1 MPQDIASPPA
11 DDSTI
16 QQEYAHRI
24 EDDLA
29 RNTAARSEA
38 HDAIQRWQGH
48 LAKLEHEANWL
59 VNLRSTL
66 TGQPASPATGAG
78 ATQSEVGSAEAN
90 AQPQGVPAPRAA
102 RGKAGG
108 RGGRGKT
115 AAGAARGKAAGAAK
129 GPTLGAVIHERL
141 LQHKQPRTAAEVT
154 SDLAEALPD
163 RSVGTPV
170 VRGTLEQLVAKGRIS
185 RSRQGRT
192 VYYTADTSPSGSA
205 ATGDAEVAAANE

>member
-11 DDSTI
+11 DDSTV
-16 QQEYAHRI
+16 QEEYVRRL
-24 EDDLA
+24 EDDLT
-29 RNTAARSEA
+29 RNSAARSEA
-38 HDAIQRWQGH
+38 HDAIQRWQKH
-48 LAKLEHEANWL
+48 LATLEREAVWL
-59 VNLRSTL
+59 ENLRSTL

-78 ATQSEVGSAEAN
+78 ATRSEDGSAEASV
-90 AQPQGVPAPRAA
+90 QSQGVPAPRTA

-108 RGGRGKT
+108 RGGRGKM

-163 RSVGTPV
+163 RLVGTPV
-170 VRGTLEQLVAKGRIS
+170 VRDTLEQLVAKGRIN

-192 VYYTADTSPSGSA
+192 VYYTADTSPSDSA
-205 ATGDAEVAAANE
+205 STGDAEVAAANE